1 MNNFYSIFYE
11 SDNMH
16 HEEIITKLKTLA
28 VQKQRW
34 IGTHHPDSFVRGL
47 AFKNS
52 GVDVGEEVFISIGMV
67 VLDAYEN
74 LVKIGDRS
82 AFGNNVSL
90 IAASG
95 PNNSQLKDIPSVQK
109 MYIKNEPITIG
120 SDCWLGSQVTV
131 LPNVTIGSHSIIGAG
146 SVVLEDVL
154 PYSVYAGVP
163 AKFIRKIDLNKKL
176 N

>member
-1 MNNFYSIFYE
+1 MNNFYKIFYE
-11 SDNMH
+11 SDGMEE
-16 HEEIITKLKTLA
+16 EEILDKLKTLF

-34 IGTHHPDSFVRGL
+34 IGTHHPDSVVRRL
-47 AFKNS
+47 AFKTS
-52 GVDVGEEVFISIGMV
+52 GVDVGEDVFISIGMV

-90 IAASG
+90 IAVSD
-95 PNNSQLKDIPSVQK
+95 PNNSQLKDIPFVQQR
-109 MYIKNEPITIG
+109 YIKNEPITIC

-146 SVVLEDVL
+146 SVVVKNVP
-154 PYSVYAGVP
+154 PYSVFAGVP
-163 AKFIRKIDLNKKL
+163 AKLIRTLKK
-176 N
+176 